1 MYKITAVVPNNE
13 LQTPD
18 EFGDLSTLEIEG
30 TTTVIITAKEGDAA
44 LRLIIGFCKRI
55 ASGRAISLTITKDDN
70 DDNKTDC

>member
-30 TTTVIITAKEGDAA
+30 TTTVIITAREDDSA
-44 LRLIIGFCKRI
+44 LGL
-55 ASGRAISLTITKDDN
+55 S
-70 DDNKTDC
+70 